1 MKLFNFSSR
10 QNYITLAT
18 ATFFLVITAQ
28 VFWATIHGDGAVYA
42 WVTKKITEAGIFSGG
57 LPAWSQ
63 AQIYADH
70 PYLFFYISSL
80 FAKLLGFSDV
90 AMKIPNFLVAAVS
103 IWTVYKVACQRDGRQ
118 PRSYQIGLMAG
129 YVLILNAAYGLQ
141 ISQPTLD
148 PFAHLLGYFAVLTL
162 LYCRNAFFAGFIL
175 GLAFLTKGLELLPNL
190 AALFFLTCYLD
201 YRNLQT
207 LSRNLAL
214 GLLGLSLPIGAW
226 MGLDHYAWND
236 QWVNTYIS
244 RQFQNRL
251 LSQSNMQSLFGF
263 DYLST
268 FFRVYILE
276 IAVLVVGLIKSA
288 QKRRTD
294 PLFFYFIC
302 YLFFNILAFMIIK
315 KDSSQHLT
323 GVLLFGSVFVAE
335 YLYEFLQKVNR
346 SVVRAAPLFLFVI
359 GLVYWSY
366 YIFKKNDKPD
376 LWTSIKNEAVFF
388 AEIEKN
394 LPLVVK
400 RTTQDEY
407 GLFNTAQWYFS
418 THKVYLQDEA
428 DQSLVGQE
436 VITLTDADGRTLLKE
451 KIVYQKFTP

>member
-1 MKLFNFSSR
+1 
-10 QNYITLAT
+10 
-18 ATFFLVITAQ
+18 
-28 VFWATIHGDGAVYA
+28 
-42 WVTKKITEAGIFSGG
+42 
-57 LPAWSQ
+57 
-63 AQIYADH
+63 
-70 PYLFFYISSL
+70 
-80 FAKLLGFSDV
+80 
-90 AMKIPNFLVAAVS
+90 
-103 IWTVYKVACQRDGRQ
+103 
-118 PRSYQIGLMAG
+118 
-129 YVLILNAAYGLQ
+129 
-141 ISQPTLD
+141 
-148 PFAHLLGYFAVLTL
+148 
-162 LYCRNAFFAGFIL
+162 
-175 GLAFLTKGLELLPNL
+175 
-190 AALFFLTCYLD
+190 
-201 YRNLQT
+201 
-207 LSRNLAL
+207 
-214 GLLGLSLPIGAW
+214 
-226 MGLDHYAWND
+226 
-236 QWVNTYIS
+236 
-244 RQFQNRL
+244 
-251 LSQSNMQSLFGF
+251 MQSLFGF